1 MSKQTWRRT
10 SCHESEG
17 NGERIV
23 RRFASQKAQGEA
35 RRYGT
40 IQLLSIR
47 PSAGGFLFSKLLL
60 TLFKIQKLQ
69 QVINDESESRMDL
82 ARAEK
87 TASDE
92 RSKSSYR
99 LKVYILP
106 LLNQITELQ
115 IVRSFSMYFALV
127 S

>member
-1 MSKQTWRRT
+1 M
-10 SCHESEG
+10 G
-17 NGERIV
+17 AFVYDI
-23 RRFASQKAQGEA
+23 
-35 RRYGT
+35 Y
-40 IQLLSIR
+40 LL
-47 PSAGGFLFSKLLL
+47 FYFS
-60 TLFKIQKLQ
+60 LFKIQKLQ

-99 LKVYILP
+99 LKVGDFLP

-127 S
+127 SW